1 MNILTMLSL
10 VVWLFSYTSQDST
23 RSSSYYPIQS
33 NSDAPRFSFKYEK
46 PLMFIQDESDRTW
59 FFHKN
64 EIWILDEDLNWTYY
78 GSIEFDEIDI
88 VGSYNPYYKEF
99 WFWSRDVGKVYTW
112 KPGMSAPIRIDK
124 SDHHR
129 TQFGHYG
136 FINPQNGN
144 IYAFGGTG
152 FWQDRSYIVEFDSK
166 TLEWNIIPINNYD
179 NHPEGRRHAS
189 GMYNHIAKELHI
201 LGGYGHLYERY
212 DKGTDLIFFD
222 DYWIF
227 NFNDGLWYEKPI
239 YGRNDQIA
247 DQNFV
252 PETHFISTV
261 GYDSIN
267 ELAWHWV
274 PEQTSQKLRLL
285 VYDIRRQF
293 ATYLSNT
300 IAIKNLLYIRYDQTN
315 NRLIIHEIDVLNNQL
330 DAEIKLHAYHLPDPD
345 ETRRL
350 MDSIRG
356 NELRNPIITYVI
368 TTIIVIVCIIGLVI
382 ISRNIFRL
390 KNESKKIK
398 SGSSPILPHL
408 NESKKPDTTLFILLD
423 ESIQIWLDG
432 REISS
437 EFKIIE
443 REIFVWLSWKHNMG
457 NTFQSSTTI
466 EDLFWGSTPNAE
478 YVRKQRNQVLKHLD
492 ALLITLF
499 ESFTNS
505 GSILVSRN
513 NYNDKRKKEYGLD
526 LDSITYSIELKPN
539 FLLQKKSWIQNIS
552 FDLKK

>member
-59 FFHKN
+59 FLHKN

-99 WFWSRDVGKVYTW
+99 WFWSRGVGKVYTW

-179 NHPEGRRHAS
+179 NHPEGRRHAL